1 MRGKSTNNTVEAADG
16 PNQQR
21 NNFKKRFSS
30 LEITDYNIASRIITD
45 NDAED
50 SLTTNGD

>member
-1 MRGKSTNNTVEAADG
+1 MRGMSTNNTVEAADG